1 MKQFEC
7 QRFINYKP
15 KQIFDLIMDI
25 EKYPQF
31 LNWCNQ
37 AKIINV
43 ISDDEQKK
51 ELIADLTIKFGIFM
65 QKYSSKVITSTN
77 NGAYFINIESQQ
89 EIFDY
94 LKCQWS
100 LHATDVGSNVIFAMD
115 VRFGS
120 SMFEKIF
127 DLMFQE
133 ISGKIISQFESRA
146 SQIYNNLNF

>member
-15 KQIFDLIMDI
+15 RQIFDLIMDI

-37 AKIINV
+37 AKIITI
-43 ISDDEQKK
+43 ISDDGQNK

-65 QKYSSKVITSTN
+65 QKYSSKVTTASDNDTYI
-77 NGAYFINIESQQ
+77 INIESQQ

-94 LKCQWS
+94 L
-100 LHATDVGSNVIFAMD
+100 
-115 VRFGS
+115 
-120 SMFEKIF
+120 
-127 DLMFQE
+127 
-133 ISGKIISQFESRA
+133 
-146 SQIYNNLNF
+146 